1 MLASSRGL
9 DYIGGKAA
17 QPVRCR
23 TAHGRLSGGAM
34 LNLFQGFES
43 DITLQATLLI
53 LGCATFVGVLVC
65 SRCPDCGWFE
75 WVRDLR
81 GRDDDAG

>member
-1 MLASSRGL
+1 
-9 DYIGGKAA
+9 
-17 QPVRCR
+17 
-23 TAHGRLSGGAM
+23 M

-43 DITLQATLLI
+43 DITLQATLLV